1 MPEMTDS
8 EKLAYGLI
16 TTAGREDEFKK
27 RIDELVE
34 RRQAA
39 EEIEKKNQE
48 DQAALEKLREDTNLS
63 VAQKTAA
70 LNAAQEDHDR
80 AADEAHK
87 RINLAQSQMI
97 ELEHRKADLDSREKD
112 LVTREKAVG
121 EALSRQESQH
131 KQLSTA
137 IDGVKD
143 LKGALD
149 EVIRQ
154 AANISGALG

>member
-1 MPEMTDS
+1 MAEMTNE

-48 DQAALEKLREDTNLS
+48 ERDILDKLREDTNLE

-70 LNAAQEDHDR
+70 LNKAQQEHDE

-87 RINLAQSQMI
+87 RITLAQSQQQ
-97 ELEHRKADLDSREKD
+97 ELEKLKGELDVRHKD
-112 LVTREKAVG
+112 LEAREKALG
-121 EALSRQESQH
+121 EGLVRQETQA
-131 KQLSTA
+131 KMLTKA
-137 IDGVKD
+137 VGGVSA
-143 LKGALD
+143 LKAALD
-149 EVIRQ
+149 EVRRQ
-154 AANISGALG
+154 ASTISEALG